1 MEPSSEV
8 LRPLARNKLSGC
20 FGDEIC
26 LDLRH
31 SANTATTCWE
41 LIIKSIWVMLIIYY
55 ELTILECLLRNH
67 IRSIQS
73 KLDEILLD
81 LLSLG
86 APDQELR
93 QRYSRSFLEVLP
105 DEFNNLTI

>member
-1 MEPSSEV
+1 
-8 LRPLARNKLSGC
+8 
-20 FGDEIC
+20 
-26 LDLRH
+26 
-31 SANTATTCWE
+31 
-41 LIIKSIWVMLIIYY
+41 MLIVYY
-55 ELTILECLLRNH
+55 ELTVLERLLRNH
-67 IRSIQS
+67 IRSIQPE
-73 KLDEILLD
+73 LDEILLY

>member
-31 SANTATTCWE
+31 STNTTTACWE
-41 LIIKSIWVMLIIYY
+41 LIIKSIWVMLIVYY
-55 ELTILECLLRNH
+55 ELTVLECLLRNH
-67 IRSIQS
+67 IRSVQP

>member
-8 LRPLARNKLSGC
+8 LRPLAGNKLSSC